1 MRSLTLAL
9 GVLLFST
16 TYAAAQPALP
26 PAQGVPGGVPVEI
39 APATT
44 QDVPVYLRGIGTVRA
59 SVAVLMRAR
68 VDGTLVSVPVTEG
81 QFVHAGDILA
91 IIDPRPYQ
99 ATLDQALA
107 KKAQDVATLANE
119 RADLSRYTALAQ
131 KDFASR
137 QQVDSQQAM
146 VQSQLALIKADD
158 AAIEAAQLNLGFCI
172 VRSPT
177 DGRVGLRQL
186 DPGNLIHANDATG
199 IITVARVQ
207 PIDVVFTLPQDDLPR
222 VSAAMAHGTL
232 PVAALASDTG
242 AVLDEGTL
250 LTTDNTIDTGT
261 GTIRLK
267 ARFPNEKN
275 TLWPGQFVD
284 ARLQVDIRHGA
295 TTVPSSAVM
304 RGQQGLYVYV
314 MKPDNT
320 VTRAAV
326 DVAQDDGTLAVVTNG
341 LSPGTQV
348 VRSGQSRLQDGIKVA
363 VMPSP
368 ADATTAAARARA
380 ID

>member
-1 MRSLTLAL
+1 MRSLALTL
-9 GVLLFST
+9 GVLLGSA
-16 TYAAAQPALP
+16 TYASAQPAAP
-26 PAQGVPGGVPVEI
+26 PEQGVPVQI

-59 SVAVLMRAR
+59 SVAVLLRAR

-107 KKAQDVATLANE
+107 KKAQDVANLANQ
-119 RADLSRYTALAQ
+119 RADLARYSTLAKQ
-131 KDFASR
+131 DFASH

-158 AAIEAAQLNLGFCI
+158 ATIEAAQLNLGFCT

-207 PIDVVFTLPQDDLPR
+207 PIELVFTLPQDDLPR
-222 VSAAMAHGTL
+222 IAAAMAHGTL

-242 AVLDEGTL
+242 AVLDQGAL

-267 ARFPNEKN
+267 AAFPNEHN

-284 ARLQVDIRHGA
+284 ARLQIDVRHGA
-295 TTVPSSAVM
+295 TTVPSSAIQH
-304 RGQQGLYVYV
+304 GQQGLYVYV
-314 MKPDNT
+314 MKPDST
-320 VTRAAV
+320 VTRAPV
-326 DVAQDDGTLAVVTNG
+326 EVAQDDGTLAVVTNG
-341 LSPGTQV
+341 LSPGTPV
-348 VRSGQSRLQDGIKVA
+348 VRSGQSRLQDGVKVSVVPPQA
-363 VMPSP
+363 N
-368 ADATTAAARARA
+368 ATAAAPAASRPV
-380 ID
+380 D